1 MPGTPDPTQT
11 AAELI
16 LEQERAQAEVDRYKI
31 AFTNLQKQK
40 NQLQTTIDILTSANG
55 LYAGVSDDL
64 HFTINQFDT
73 RLADLQN
80 QINITNRRT
89 PPPTWG
95 PWLDM
100 FLNVALGCSISP
112 LKLQQLPRLLD
123 AHEGLQESLTA
134 SCGEYAITPK

>member
-1 MPGTPDPTQT
+1 MPGAPDPTQT

-40 NQLQTTIDILTSANG
+40 NQLQTTLDILTSANG

-73 RLADLQN
+73 RLSDLQN

-100 FLNVALGCSISP
+100 FLNVALVFA
-112 LKLQQLPRLLD
+112 LL
-123 AHEGLQESLTA
+123 
-134 SCGEYAITPK
+134 YAIYAVASKAFVHPYPQQVVYPY